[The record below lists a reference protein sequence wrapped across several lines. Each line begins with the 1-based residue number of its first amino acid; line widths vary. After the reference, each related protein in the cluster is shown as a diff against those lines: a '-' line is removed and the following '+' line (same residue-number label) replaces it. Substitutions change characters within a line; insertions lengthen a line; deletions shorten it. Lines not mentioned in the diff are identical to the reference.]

1 MEKKRSLRYDI
12 LLISVLLCLA
22 LIIGL
27 VSLLTRRKGNVVCVE
42 IDGIEVG
49 RYSLEKDA
57 EYTLNNGTNILIIE
71 NGQAYLIYANCPD
84 KTCVKTGKIK
94 YVGESI
100 ICLPNK
106 ISITIRGDASGG
118 VDLVS

>member
-1 MEKKRSLRYDI
+1 MEKRRFRYDI
-12 LLISVLLCLA
+12 LLISVLLCLS
-22 LIIGL
+22 LILGAVI
-27 VSLLTRRKGNVVCVE
+27 LLTRKEGKTVKVE
-42 IDGIEVG
+42 IDGKKVAE
-49 RYSLEKDA
+49 YSLDSSG
-57 EYTLNNGTNILIIE
+57 EYSLNGGTNILKIS
-71 NGQAYLIYANCPD
+71 NGEAYLTHANCPD

-106 ISITIRGDASGG
+106 LSIVIQGNASDG

>member
-1 MEKKRSLRYDI
+1 MENKRSIRYDI

-22 LIIGL
+22 LIIGFVGL
-27 VSLLTRRKGNVVCVE
+27 MTRRKGNVVCVK

-49 RYSLEKDA
+49 RYPLDKDA
-57 EYTLNNGTNILIIE
+57 EYTLNNGTNILKIKD
-71 NGQAYLIYANCPD
+71 GQAYLIYANCPD

-106 ISITIRGDASGG
+106 ISITIQGDASGG